1 MLEDKYVNGRALG
14 PGRADALSCGGRMA
28 DGVMQIHRPG
38 AGHHVHHGD
47 RWVPILF
54 FVEKDADSIS

>member
-1 MLEDKYVNGRALG
+1 
-14 PGRADALSCGGRMA
+14 MA

-54 FVEKDADSIS
+54 FAEKDADPIS

>member
-1 MLEDKYVNGRALG
+1 MAELLVLVAQMCFLV
-14 PGRADALSCGGRMA
+14 GGRMA

-54 FVEKDADSIS
+54 FAEKDADPIS